1 MAEDW
6 AADVRKYAPDADDA
20 IIAGVV
26 RYCGIALQ
34 KVDSSRVAF
43 SDPKELARVRQNFL
57 KKKLAL
63 TQSDAVLDKA
73 IAAVGERM
81 KADRTKNR
89 VTVYYLLAEAFGSLP
104 LFAKA
109 SAAKKPAP
117 AKISTTKKPAGTKA
131 SAAVGAGAAGAAAL
145 GLASLGDKAK
155 APVAAPAPP
164 PAPPPPAARQA
175 AASAA
180 APAAVAASP
189 TASAAPAAV
198 SASAPAQG
206 VIDTGPAGSATPTPA
221 RENAGSGLGWLLWLL
236 LALLVAFIIWW
247 AFFRSPGSAD
257 GSAAGANQPVVAGSA
272 EAGTTTPAVPP
283 ASAVASAPD
292 EGSVTIPAGA
302 GVTSETR
309 DGKPV
314 VKVYFDT
321 GKTALAPAFADA
333 AAGLKDYLSTMSG
346 RSLAVSGYN
355 DASGNAAANAELSKN
370 RAQAVAAAL
379 VAAGIPRASVALV
392 KPEQTTDASV
402 PGDAARRVE
411 VIVK

>member
-63 TQSDAVLDKA
+63 TQGDAVLDKA

-81 KADRTKNR
+81 KADRTRNR
-89 VTVYYLLAEAFGSLP
+89 VTVYYLLAEAFDSLP

-131 SAAVGAGAAGAAAL
+131 SAAVGAGAAAL
-145 GLASLGDKAK
+145 GLASLGDTAK
-155 APVAAPAPP
+155 APVAAPATP
-164 PAPPPPAARQA
+164 PAAPPPAAKQA

-180 APAAVAASP
+180 APAAVTAST

-198 SASAPAQG
+198 SASAPAQ
-206 VIDTGPAGSATPTPA
+206 VIIDTGPAGSATPTPA
-221 RENAGSGLGWLLWLL
+221 SKDAGSGSGLGWLLWLL

-247 AFFRSPGSAD
+247 AL
-257 GSAAGANQPVVAGSA
+257 SAAPV
-272 EAGTTTPAVPP
+272 
-283 ASAVASAPD
+283 
-292 EGSVTIPAGA
+292 
-302 GVTSETR
+302 R
-309 DGKPV
+309 R
-314 VKVYFDT
+314 
-321 GKTALAPAFADA
+321 
-333 AAGLKDYLSTMSG
+333 M
-346 RSLAVSGYN
+346 
-355 DASGNAAANAELSKN
+355 
-370 RAQAVAAAL
+370 AAL
-379 VAAGIPRASVALV
+379 LAQTSLVSPVAPKQPAPPLPRRQPAPLPQPRTKAASR
-392 KPEQTTDASV
+392 SRRV
-402 PGDAARRVE
+402 PG
-411 VIVK
+411 